1 MDIAER
7 IKKLREIYN
16 ITSNDLAKITGI
28 HPVSI
33 RKYETNKM
41 VPGIE
46 VIDKMCEALK
56 LPRMV
61 FEGIPKQYTDYS
73 FAGDFYQQL
82 FLLIANGTL
91 NIDGFINGKDKIETY
106 FTLNQDLSRYIQI
119 KNGSEDIPLENL
131 SIHLNTPGG
140 MMNGT
145 YYSIEAYF
153 HFLKAAK
160 EAKECKRWSTKA
172 NGETRE
178 EYIARMNKY
187 AEERQF
193 ELMLMDHSWKEHM
206 SGIGSSTDDIMEG
219 LNRFILA
226 GGDFYEY
233 IMQADL
239 PETVKADY
247 ISSYEE
253 AYVKVIVEEQNPHY
267 PEGASREERFAW
279 IDSIRN
285 QVEKY
290 KKDHPDYKEQAR
302 KNAIETGIEIRKNN
316 KT

>member
-131 SIHLNTPGG
+131 SIHLNIPSDVMVYHSMTI
-140 MMNGT
+140 
-145 YYSIEAYF
+145 YIDY
-153 HFLKAAK
+153 LKAAK
-160 EAKECKRWSTKA
+160 DARECKRWSAKA
-172 NGETRE
+172 KGETRE
-178 EYIARMNKY
+178 EYIARMNNY
-187 AEERQF
+187 AEECQL
-193 ELMLMDHSWKEHM
+193 ELMLMGHSWQEHM
-206 SGIGSSTDDIMEG
+206 SGIGSSIDDLAEG
-219 LNRFILA
+219 VNRFILA
-226 GGDFYEY
+226 GGDYYEY

-239 PETVKADY
+239 PETVKSDY
-247 ISSYEE
+247 IRAYED
-253 AYVKVIVEEQNPHY
+253 AYVKVIVEEQNPHF
-267 PEGASREERFAW
+267 PKDASREERFAW
-279 IDSIRN
+279 IDSIN
-285 QVEKY
+285 DQVEQY

-302 KNAIETGIEIRKNN
+302 KYAIENAIEVRKNS
-316 KT
+316 K